1 MEVESPV
8 RANFSTFN
16 EKRGAGCPHTQR
28 KAINQLGVAGA
39 ERLPPLWRKIGSKSL
54 VESIQRRREGAEC
67 FTPRKQEQG
76 TVKNSGDNERVQSY

>member
-1 MEVESPV
+1 MEMESPV

-16 EKRGAGCPHTQR
+16 EKRGARCPHTQR

-39 ERLPPLWRKIGSKSL
+39 ERLPPFRRKIGSKSL

-76 TVKNSGDNERVQSY
+76 TVKDNGDRERMQSF